1 MNIYEIRIDEDFVV
15 NKTLIDNFLFDCQC
29 ALFFVDI
36 TNINSFELIKQLI
49 NKIEM
54 SKYPYLQIILVFN
67 KLDLENSRQIDNFEI
82 KEFLEKNKFIDN
94 IEISIRYGNNIKNL
108 IQKINHAINEQENKL
123 PINLISEMRRSS
135 QSGSRIINIYLFG
148 DSCVGKT
155 LFLSAYFD
163 NNLEAPLR
171 TIGFYCRKIFIKIC
185 NNNYHLRVFDTAG
198 PERFRVLTEHQIK
211 QADGILLLF
220 DLTNE
225 YFFNDLKGWI
235 DKIKNNSDSGK
246 LIFYLIGNKLDES
259 NRVIS
264 REEAEEISKLYNIKY
279 FEVSCKLNLNIR
291 EIMARLILE
300 YHYIDNPPNGKYLID
315 KKLSKFYDY

>member
-148 DSCVGKT
+148 DSRVGKT
-155 LFLSAYFD
+155 LFLNAYFENILAD
-163 NNLEAPLR
+163 PLL
-171 TIGFYCRKIFIKIC
+171 TTGFYWRKIFIKIC
-185 NNNYHLRVFDTAG
+185 NNNYNLRVFDTAG
-198 PERFRVLTEHQIK
+198 PERFRVLTDYQIK